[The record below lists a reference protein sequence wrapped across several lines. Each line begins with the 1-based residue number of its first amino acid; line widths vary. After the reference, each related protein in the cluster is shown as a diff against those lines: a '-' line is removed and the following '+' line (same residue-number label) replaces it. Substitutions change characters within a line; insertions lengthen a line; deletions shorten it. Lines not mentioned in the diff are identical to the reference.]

1 MSLLIPGTN
10 SIKATG
16 YDVDNSLRTNKPD
29 APRGEVT
36 QGTPTNADKY
46 TFSVWVK
53 RADVGASNSKIFS
66 VANGSYGEEKLEF
79 NTDDI
84 IWRQTAASDGNTVWQ
99 RVTNRVFRD
108 ESAWYNIIVA
118 YDSSQGTAGDRCKMY
133 INGVEETSFSG
144 SSDPSSNLDSYT
156 NTSGAAFK
164 FFTYH
169 ENSNTTQDASAY
181 FAEMVYIDGQQLDQ
195 TSFGQFDSSSPNVW
209 VPKDVSGLT
218 FGSNGF
224 YLEFKNSGSLGTDT
238 SGNSNNL
245 TLTNISATNQSTDTC
260 TNNGCTLN
268 RLASSTTPIF
278 TNGNLT
284 IKGNGNNSSNQGCP
298 ATFVLSKGKWY
309 WEMKNESSNHA
320 NYIIPGFV
328 NANYYANL
336 IAANGLPGNYYDASN
351 GFTNNVQGGGDN
363 NNYVIHRAGSSN
375 TTVSG
380 GLLQNQIYSF
390 ALDLDNRKCWFR
402 REGAYYNSGDPAA
415 GSNETWGTS
424 DIDADTPYSP
434 VVFHYYT
441 ASQGSFNFGSPAFS
455 ITSGNSDANGYGNFE
470 YSVPS
475 GFYAINSKNL
485 AEFG

>member
-16 YDVDNSLRTNKPD
+16 YDVDNSVRLNAGSNPSGTI
-29 APRGEVT
+29 T
-36 QGTPTNADKY
+36 QGTPTNVDKY

-66 VANGSYGEEKLEF
+66 VSSGSTYGEEKLEF

-84 IWRQTAASDGNTVWQ
+84 IWRHTQASDGSTVWE
-99 RVTNRVFRD
+99 RVTDRKFRD
-108 ESAWYNIIVA
+108 PSAWYHIVVA
-118 YDSSQGTAGDRCKMY
+118 YDSSQGTAANRCKMY

-144 SSDPSSNLDSYT
+144 SSNPSSGLDSYT
-156 NTSGAAFK
+156 NTSGRALK
-164 FFTYH
+164 FFALH
-169 ENSNTTQDASAY
+169 SNTSSQNAGAY

-195 TSFGQFDSSSPNVW
+195 TSFGEFDSSSPNIW
-209 VPKDVSGLT
+209 KPKNVSGLT
-218 FGSNGF
+218 FGNNGF
-224 YLEFKNSGSLGTDT
+224 YLEFKNSGSLGADT
-238 SGNSNNL
+238 SGNSNNV
-245 TLTNISATNQSTDTC
+245 TFSNIASTDQSTDTC

-268 RLASSTTPIF
+268 RLASVSTPNF

-284 IKGNGNNSSNQGCP
+284 IEGNGTNAANKGCP

-320 NYIIPGFV
+320 QYIIPGFMD
-328 NANYYANL
+328 AAYYSNL
-336 IAANGLPGNYYDASN
+336 ITEGGLPGNYYDASN

-363 NNYVIHRAGSSN
+363 VNYAIHRAGSSN
-375 TTVSG
+375 STASG
-380 GLLQNQIYSF
+380 GLLQNQILSF
-390 ALDLDNRKCWFR
+390 ALDLDNRKCWFA

-424 DIDADTPYSP
+424 DISAGVSYTP

-455 ITSGNSDANGYGNFE
+455 ISSGNSDANGYGNFE
-470 YSVPS
+470 YAVPS